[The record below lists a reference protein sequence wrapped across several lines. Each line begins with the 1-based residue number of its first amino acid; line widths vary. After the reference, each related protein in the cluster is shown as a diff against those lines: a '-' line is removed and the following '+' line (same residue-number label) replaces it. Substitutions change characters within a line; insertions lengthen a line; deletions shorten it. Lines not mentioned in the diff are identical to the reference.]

1 MNKMKTQ
8 MTISRALKEK
18 SRIIEKLDD
27 LRKKIE
33 IYNAVDIGRKRPLN
47 VSDMI
52 SQCSVLEDNL
62 LRIKAAIAAANV
74 PIERELA
81 ELLLVRSLISFYNG
95 LNTEETREETRY
107 LKNDERETVTI
118 NRDVIITQVDVLK
131 KVEELRQRLDAAQ
144 DIVDEFNATHR
155 IEVELV

>member
-1 MNKMKTQ
+1 MS
-8 MTISRALKEK
+8 ISRGLKEK

-52 SQCSVLEDNL
+52 SQCAVLEDNL

>member
-1 MNKMKTQ
+1 MS
-8 MTISRALKEK
+8 ISRGLKEK